1 MSQQLSKR
9 DDDLPTGQQP
19 DASANSQTQISSS
32 QAVFLLIIG
41 ILGLVVLFWALS
53 VHILP
58 LGLIWAPLLLILIGA
73 VSLFRKQHA

>member
-19 DASANSQTQISSS
+19 DAPANSQTQISSS

-41 ILGLVVLFWALS
+41 VLGLVVLFWALS